1 MPAPASLALLLAL
14 LGGRPAAEPQAAPQA
29 AGETGMATYYAGRFH
44 GRRTASG
51 TRFDS
56 TMMLAAHPTLPFG
69 TTVRVHD
76 LSSGR
81 SVVVCVVDRGPARAP
96 QKAGVIIDLSRAAA
110 DYLHFGDAGRHRVRL
125 EVLEYVAPVLPGAHL
140 G

>member
-1 MPAPASLALLLAL
+1 MAHPIPLVLLAWILSSAPSFTPPAP
-14 LGGRPAAEPQAAPQA
+14 GPEAPQD
-29 AGETGMATYYAGRFH
+29 ETGFATYYAGFFH

-76 LSSGR
+76 LRSGS
-81 SVVVCVVDRGPARAP
+81 SVVVVVVDRGPA
-96 QKAGVIIDLSRAAA
+96 AGPRQRGVVIDLSRAAA
-110 DYLHFGDAGRHRVRL
+110 QYLGFLTSGRRRVRL
-125 EVLEYVAPVLPGAHL
+125 EVLEYRTATLPG
-140 G
+140 GR